1 MVWLFDDAWN
11 GGSKGLVDGE
21 ISAHIISKEHLI
33 QNKLALGR
41 TRDLA
46 DVEAIRDA
54 NPEADAE

>member
-1 MVWLFDDAWN
+1 MVWLFDDAWIE
-11 GGSKGLVDGE
+11 GLVDGE

>member
-1 MVWLFDDAWN
+1 MVWLFDDAWIE
-11 GGSKGLVDGE
+11 GLVDGE

-54 NPEADAE
+54 NPGADAE